1 MTRGRVVAA
10 LAAILT
16 AMLLQATLI
25 APWTLPVPVS
35 LPAVVVAAVA
45 LVDGPG
51 SGLAFGFATGLL
63 ADLGSTHPA
72 GVLALSWLLVGL
84 ACGLAADR
92 RTVRADAATA
102 ATVCALATVV
112 TGLLLAVLHS
122 GGATAANAF
131 AHAVPAGLGDALL
144 ALAVVPLTRA
154 FLHADSLRA
163 PHPVLSELDLAGPR
177 G

>member
-1 MTRGRVVAA
+1 MTRARVAAA

-35 LPAVVVAAVA
+35 LPAVLVAAVA

-51 SGLAFGFATGLL
+51 SGMAFGFVTGLL

-72 GVLALSWLLVGL
+72 GVLALGWLGVGL
-84 ACGLAADR
+84 LCGLAADR
-92 RTVRADAATA
+92 CTIRRDAATA
-102 ATVCALATVV
+102 AVSCALATVV
-112 TGLLLAVLHS
+112 AGVLLAILHS
-122 GGATAANAF
+122 GGTSVREVF
-131 AHAVPAGLGDALL
+131 VHVIPAGLGDVLL
-144 ALAVVPLTRA
+144 ALVAVPLTRA
-154 FLHADSLRA
+154 FLHTDSLRA
-163 PHPVLSELDLAGPR
+163 PHPPLGELDLAGHH